1 MSKSLLIEYIKKK
14 NERDV
19 FSMNPKPK
27 LNKGSKELE
36 LYLSTIASTI

>member
-19 FSMNPKPK
+19 FFHE
-27 LNKGSKELE
+27 SKTETKQRFE
-36 LYLSTIASTI
+36 RT